1 MTAWPYQKAGATLFK
16 SENSP
21 RTRRREAKRLKRTEE
36 TVAIEPTQKS
46 IRLHG
51 ARSGAQSRSHIRS
64 RKGPQR
70 FRKIEDA
77 VGELKASAHRMS

>member
-1 MTAWPYQKAGATLFK
+1 MEARGEA
-16 SENSP
+16 SETNW
-21 RTRRREAKRLKRTEE
+21 E

-51 ARSGAQSRSHIRS
+51 ACSGAQSRSHIWG

-77 VGELKASAHRMS
+77 AGELKASLHLMSLFERAPN